1 MSFMPLFFAQTMKV
15 TGKVFDTTG
24 NNVLEN
30 VSVIAVRL
38 KDSILLKH
46 TRTGTDGSFEL
57 SGFAPDT
64 FNLMIEHPGLDEK
77 SYYIFGHS
85 ENAEID
91 IPSIKLNPKSQDLEE
106 VVIFANKNPIFSEVT
121 P

>member
-1 MSFMPLFFAQTMKV
+1 MPLFFAQSMKV

-24 NNVLEN
+24 TNALEN

-46 TRTGTDGSFEL
+46 TRTGSDGTFEL

-77 SYYIFGHS
+77 SYYIFGHIG
-85 ENAEID
+85 N
-91 IPSIKLNPKSQDLEE
+91 
-106 VVIFANKNPIFSEVT
+106 IF
-121 P
+121 